1 MLASARPSCREPSA
15 KDRDFIPPRRYPCDG
30 GPYSGSPRHPLW
42 PDRRATSPATSGAR
56 DEVAPSTGPASATR
70 PAGSPATA
78 AESPTGPELEPSSV
92 DSTPASGLP
101 TSRTA
106 SPGGDADRSDLAV
119 FRDLLFALELVV
131 IRWANSKWDPRIARK
146 GVRDERPQHRV
157 ANRLA
162 FCDRSVSGNLR
173 RIRPV
178 LRGKAAEE
186 TR

>member
-119 FRDLLFALELVV
+119 FRDLLFALELVGEFQMGSTDSEEGGT
-131 IRWANSKWDPRIARK
+131 RRTAAASRSN
-146 GVRDERPQHRV
+146 RP
-157 ANRLA
+157 A